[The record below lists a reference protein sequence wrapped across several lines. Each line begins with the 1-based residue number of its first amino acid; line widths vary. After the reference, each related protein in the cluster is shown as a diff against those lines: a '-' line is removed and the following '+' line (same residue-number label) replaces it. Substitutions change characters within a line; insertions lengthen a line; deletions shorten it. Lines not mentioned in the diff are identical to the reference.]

1 VAKLIM
7 DDFKAAEELLKD
19 YDPVIKKGALWGDEG
34 PGLPNDMVYRSLR
47 LNYYAVKAYI
57 ARLALYTGD
66 KETALTYARQVIK
79 ETQEDNDWFPFVT
92 RAAATTLSKWD
103 RVYKTEILF
112 GLYNL
117 KRSDV
122 YESTFSNKLGE
133 KVILRPTEVNIEN
146 LYEEDTRVNDW
157 RYTEQWMTLKDPD
170 GNEKKHF
177 VKYMAVDDTEGPEDN
192 KVSQGY
198 TYLMPVMRISE
209 MYLIVAECS
218 NDEAE
223 AFDHLNRLRAAR
235 GVAKANQALGLMNL
249 VEAEFRR
256 EFIGEGQLFWFY
268 KRQNRTQIPSSK
280 DFNNMITME
289 KSFYL
294 FDLPQDEKDKRG
306 VE

>member
-1 VAKLIM
+1 
-7 DDFKAAEELLKD
+7 
-19 YDPVIKKGALWGDEG
+19 
-34 PGLPNDMVYRSLR
+34 
-47 LNYYAVKAYI
+47 
-57 ARLALYTGD
+57 
-66 KETALTYARQVIK
+66 
-79 ETQEDNDWFPFVT
+79 
-92 RAAATTLSKWD
+92 
-103 RVYKTEILF
+103 
-112 GLYNL
+112 
-117 KRSDV
+117 
-122 YESTFSNKLGE
+122 
-133 KVILRPTEVNIEN
+133 
-146 LYEEDTRVNDW
+146 
-157 RYTEQWMTLKDPD
+157 
-170 GNEKKHF
+170 
-177 VKYMAVDDTEGPEDN
+177 
-192 KVSQGY
+192 
-198 TYLMPVMRISE
+198 MPVMRISE

-280 DFNNMITME
+280 DLNNMITME

>member
-1 VAKLIM
+1 M
-7 DDFKAAEELLKD
+7 
-19 YDPVIKKGALWGDEG
+19 
-34 PGLPNDMVYRSLR
+34 
-47 LNYYAVKAYI
+47 
-57 ARLALYTGD
+57 
-66 KETALTYARQVIK
+66 
-79 ETQEDNDWFPFVT
+79 
-92 RAAATTLSKWD
+92 
-103 RVYKTEILF
+103 
-112 GLYNL
+112 
-117 KRSDV
+117 
-122 YESTFSNKLGE
+122 
-133 KVILRPTEVNIEN
+133 
-146 LYEEDTRVNDW
+146 NDW

-218 NDEAE
+218 NDETG

-256 EFIGEGQLFWFY
+256 EFIERDNCSGFY
-268 KRQNRTQIPSSK
+268 KRQNRRKYLQNL
-280 DFNNMITME
+280 NNMITME

>member
-1 VAKLIM
+1 M
-7 DDFKAAEELLKD
+7 
-19 YDPVIKKGALWGDEG
+19 
-34 PGLPNDMVYRSLR
+34 
-47 LNYYAVKAYI
+47 
-57 ARLALYTGD
+57 YTGD

-79 ETQEDNDWFPFVT
+79 ETQEDNNWFPFVT

-117 KRSDV
+117 KRADV

-133 KVILRPTEVNIEN
+133 KVILRPTDANIEN
-146 LYEEDTRVNDW
+146 LYEENTRMNDW

-177 VKYMAVDDTEGPEDN
+177 VKYMAVDDTEGPDDN

-218 NDEAE
+218 NNEVE

-235 GVAKANQALGLMNL
+235 GVAKVNQTLGLMDL

-268 KRQNRTQIPSSK
+268 KRQNRAQIPSSK
-280 DFNNMITME
+280 DLNNMITME